1 MIRSSPVASHP
12 MTIEQHQVMPLLLNA
27 CPSFRDTWEASVK
40 RSDSAQL
47 YISLGEFARH
57 LRELYI
63 LDTIDEFP
71 AVATVIENL
80 HVNGSPYVKEAASVG
95 LLENIQNSWR
105 NSHIDP
111 EIFAKYLHP
120 ESAKWWHSLNNFWD
134 E

>member
-1 MIRSSPVASHP
+1 MA
-12 MTIEQHQVMPLLLNA
+12 IEQHQVMPMLLNA
-27 CPSFRDTWEASVK
+27 CPSFRETWEASLK
-40 RSDSAQL
+40 RSDTALL

-63 LDTIDEFP
+63 IDNVNEFP

-80 HVNGSPYVKEAASVG
+80 HVNGTPYVKEAASVG

-105 NSHIDP
+105 NNGIDP
-111 EIFAKYLHP
+111 EEFAKFLKP
-120 ESAKWWHSLNNFWD
+120 ESKKWWKSLNDFWN